1 MSTPHQ
7 PRTEAE
13 RITKLANLAGWVLTA
28 LSLMCGGTQ
37 ALAKDSAQRGVA
49 EVNGTKLYYETAG
62 KGPAVVLVHGGLVDS
77 RLWNDQMKEFAKH
90 HRVVR
95 YDLRGFGRSAAAPQ
109 PFSHIEDLRALMD
122 FLKIERAT
130 VVGLSLGGIIAAD
143 FALEHPERVDR
154 LVLVG
159 AGLRG
164 DKQPP
169 DKDAMKAY
177 EAASKG
183 IAEEF
188 VNVTMKLGLYAAVRE
203 GTPAYARLRQM
214 MLENFKAVSTFAPG
228 FLKYPAQPT
237 IERLGQIKAPTLV
250 IIGGEDAQSLKN
262 VADTLAA
269 GIPGARKV
277 VIPGA
282 SHHPPVERPDK
293 FNKAV
298 LSFLKEK

>member
-1 MSTPHQ
+1 MK
-7 PRTEAE
+7 RTE
-13 RITKLANLAGWVLTA
+13 RVTKLAALAGWALTA
-28 LSLMCGGTQ
+28 LSLLCGGTQ
-37 ALAKDSAQRGVA
+37 ALAKENAQTGVA
-49 EVNGTKLYYETAG
+49 EVNGTKLYYETVG

-77 RLWNDQMKEFAKH
+77 RLWNDQMKVFAKH

-109 PFSHIEDLRALMD
+109 PFSHIEDLHALMD

-277 VIPGA
+277 VISGA

>member
-1 MSTPHQ
+1 MK
-7 PRTEAE
+7 RTE
-13 RITKLANLAGWVLTA
+13 RITKRANLVSWA
-28 LSLMCGGTQ
+28 LIALCLFCGGIQ
-37 ALAKDSAQRGVA
+37 ALAKGNVQTGMA
-49 EVNGTKLYYETAG
+49 EVNGIRLYYETPG
-62 KGPAVVLVHGGLVDS
+62 SGPAVVLVHGGLVDS
-77 RLWNDQMKEFAKH
+77 RLWDDQMKEFSKH

-95 YDLRGFGRSAAAPQ
+95 YDLRGFGRSAAAPE

-143 FALEHPERVDR
+143 FALEHPERVER

-169 DKDAMKAY
+169 DKNAMKAY

-188 VNVTMKLGLYAAVRE
+188 VNVTMKSGLHAAVRE

-228 FLKYPAQPT
+228 FLKYPDQPT

-250 IIGGEDAQSLKN
+250 VIGGEDAQNLKN
-262 VADTLAA
+262 VADTLAG

-282 SHHPPVERPDK
+282 SHHPPVERPK
-293 FNKAV
+293 EFNKAV
-298 LSFLKEK
+298 LSFLRG

>member
-1 MSTPHQ
+1 MF
-7 PRTEAE
+7 
-13 RITKLANLAGWVLTA
+13 
-28 LSLMCGGTQ
+28 GGTQ
-37 ALAKDSAQRGVA
+37 ALAKDSAQTGVA

-169 DKDAMKAY
+169 DKDALKAY
-177 EAASKG
+177 EAATKG
-183 IAEEF
+183 MAEEF
-188 VNVTMKLGLYAAVRE
+188 VNITMNSGLYTTVRE

-214 MLENFKAVSTFAPG
+214 MLENFKALPTFAPG

-250 IIGGEDAQSLKN
+250 VIGGEDAQSLKN

-277 VIPGA
+277 GIRGA
-282 SHHPPVERPDK
+282 SHHPPVEKPIE

>member
-1 MSTPHQ
+1 MK
-7 PRTEAE
+7 RTE
-13 RITKLANLAGWVLTA
+13 RVTKRARLACWALTA
-28 LSLMCGGTQ
+28 LSLLCGGVQ
-37 ALAKDSAQRGVA
+37 AMVKENSQRGVA

-77 RLWNDQMKEFAKH
+77 RLWDDQMKELAKH

-95 YDLRGFGRSAAAPQ
+95 YDLRAMGRSAPAPQ

-143 FALEHPERVDR
+143 FALEYPERVDR

-159 AGLRG
+159 AGPRG

-188 VNVTMKLGLYAAVRE
+188 VNVVMKSGLYAAVRE

-214 MLENFKAVSTFAPG
+214 MLENFKALSTFAPG
-228 FLKYPAQPT
+228 FLKYPTQPT
-237 IERLGQIKAPTLV
+237 LERLGQIKAPTLV

-282 SHHPPVERPDK
+282 SHHPPVETPNE

>member
-1 MSTPHQ
+1 
-7 PRTEAE
+7 
-13 RITKLANLAGWVLTA
+13 
-28 LSLMCGGTQ
+28 MCGGTQ
-37 ALAKDSAQRGVA
+37 AVAKENAQTGVA
-49 EVNGTKLYYETAG
+49 EVHGTKLYYETAG

-95 YDLRGFGRSAAAPQ
+95 YDLRGFGRSGAAPQ

-143 FALEHPERVDR
+143 FALEHPERIDR

-169 DKDAMKAY
+169 DKDAIKAY

-188 VNVTMKLGLYAAVRE
+188 VNVTMKSGLYATVRE
-203 GTPAYARLRQM
+203 GTPAYTRLRQM
-214 MLENFKAVSTFAPG
+214 LLENFKAVSTFAPG

-237 IERLGQIKAPTLV
+237 IERLGQIKAATLV

-262 VADTLAA
+262 VAGTLVA
-269 GIPGARKV
+269 GIRGARKV

-282 SHHPPVERPDK
+282 SHHPPVETPDK

-298 LSFLKEK
+298 LSFLNEK

>member
-1 MSTPHQ
+1 MKVPARQ
-7 PRTEAE
+7 VR
-13 RITKLANLAGWVLTA
+13 LAATSASA
-28 LSLMCGGTQ
+28 LI
-37 ALAKDSAQRGVA
+37 ALILCLVGVSSMSAQEKPQSGMA

-62 KGPAVVLVHGGLVDS
+62 KGPAVALVHGGLVDS
-77 RLWNDQMKEFAKH
+77 RQWDDQMKEFAQH

-122 FLKIERAT
+122 FLKIKRAT

-143 FALEHPERVDR
+143 FALEHPERVER

-169 DKDAMKAY
+169 DEDAVKAY
-177 EAASKG
+177 VAAIKG
-183 IAEEF
+183 NAEEF
-188 VNVTMKLGLYAAVRE
+188 VNVTMKSGLYATVRE
-203 GTPAYARLRQM
+203 GTPAYSRLRQM
-214 MLENFKAVSTFAPG
+214 MLENFKALSTLAPG
-228 FLKYPAQPT
+228 FLKYPVLPT

-250 IIGGEDAQSLKN
+250 IIGGEDTQSLKN

-269 GIPGARKV
+269 GIPGARKL

-282 SHHPPVERPDK
+282 SHHPPVERPNE

>member
-1 MSTPHQ
+1 MSTPQQ
-7 PRTEAE
+7 P
-13 RITKLANLAGWVLTA
+13 TKASRVTRLANLAGWALTA
-28 LSLMCGGTQ
+28 LSLLCAGTQ
-37 ALAKDSAQRGVA
+37 ALAKDNAQTGVA
-49 EVNGTKLYYETAG
+49 EVNGTKLYYETVG
-62 KGPAVVLVHGGLVDS
+62 KGPPVVLVHGGLVDS

-130 VVGLSLGGIIAAD
+130 VVGLSVGGIIAAD

-164 DKQPP
+164 DKQSP
-169 DKDAMKAY
+169 DKDALKAY
-177 EAASKG
+177 EAATKG
-183 IAEEF
+183 MAAEF
-188 VNVTMKLGLYAAVRE
+188 VNVIMKSGLYTTVRE

-214 MLENFKAVSTFAPG
+214 VLENFKALPTFAPG

-250 IIGGEDAQSLKN
+250 IIVGEDAQSLKN
-262 VADTLAA
+262 VADTLAT

-282 SHHPPVERPDK
+282 SHHPPVEKPGE

>member
-1 MSTPHQ
+1 MSTPQQ
-7 PRTEAE
+7 P
-13 RITKLANLAGWVLTA
+13 TKAVRVTSLANFAGLALTA
-28 LSLMCGGTQ
+28 FSLLCGGTQ
-37 ALAKDSAQRGVA
+37 ALAKENAQTGVA
-49 EVNGTKLYYETAG
+49 EVNGTKLYYEMVG

-109 PFSHIEDLRALMD
+109 PFSHIEDLGALMD

-130 VVGLSLGGIIAAD
+130 VVGLSVGGIIAAD

-169 DKDAMKAY
+169 DKDALKAY
-177 EAASKG
+177 EAATKG
-183 IAEEF
+183 MAEEF
-188 VNVTMKLGLYAAVRE
+188 VNVTMKSGLYATVRE
-203 GTPAYARLRQM
+203 GSPAYARLRQM

-250 IIGGEDAQSLKN
+250 IIGSDDAQSLQN

-269 GIPGARKV
+269 GIPGTRKV

-282 SHHPPVERPDK
+282 SHHPPVEKPDE

>member
-1 MSTPHQ
+1 
-7 PRTEAE
+7 
-13 RITKLANLAGWVLTA
+13 
-28 LSLMCGGTQ
+28 
-37 ALAKDSAQRGVA
+37 LAKENAQTGVA
-49 EVNGTKLYYETAG
+49 EVNGTRLYYEMEG

-77 RLWNDQMKEFAKH
+77 RLWNDQMKTFAKH

-95 YDLRGFGRSAAAPQ
+95 YDLRAMGRSAAAPQ

-130 VVGLSLGGIIAAD
+130 LVGLSLGGIIAAD

-177 EAASKG
+177 EAARKG

-188 VNVTMKLGLYAAVRE
+188 VNVIMKSGLYAAVRE
-203 GTPAYARLRQM
+203 GTPAYTRLRQM
-214 MLENFKAVSTFAPG
+214 MLENFKAVPTFAPG
-228 FLKYPAQPT
+228 FLKYPVQPT

-262 VADTLAA
+262 VADTLAS

-282 SHHPPVERPDK
+282 SHHPPVERPNE

>member
-1 MSTPHQ
+1 M
-7 PRTEAE
+7 
-13 RITKLANLAGWVLTA
+13 
-28 LSLMCGGTQ
+28 
-37 ALAKDSAQRGVA
+37 AKENAQTGVA

-77 RLWNDQMKEFAKH
+77 RLWDDQMKEFAKH

-164 DKQPP
+164 DNQRP
-169 DKDAMKAY
+169 DKDTMKAY

-188 VNVTMKLGLYAAVRE
+188 VNVTMKSGLYAAVRE

-250 IIGGEDAQSLKN
+250 IIGGEDAQNLKN
-262 VADTLAA
+262 IADTLAA

-282 SHHPPVERPDK
+282 SHHPPVERPNE

>member
-1 MSTPHQ
+1 MS
-7 PRTEAE
+7 
-13 RITKLANLAGWVLTA
+13 
-28 LSLMCGGTQ
+28 
-37 ALAKDSAQRGVA
+37 AKEKPQSGMA

-77 RLWNDQMKEFAKH
+77 RQWDDQMKEFAKH

-164 DKQPP
+164 DKQPL

-177 EAASKG
+177 EAYSKG
-183 IAEEF
+183 IAEEY
-188 VNVTMKLGLYAAVRE
+188 VNVIMKSGLYATVRE
-203 GTPAYARLRQM
+203 GTPTYARLRQM
-214 MLENFKAVSTFAPG
+214 MLDNFKALSTLAPG

-282 SHHPPVERPDK
+282 SHHPPVERPNE

>member
-1 MSTPHQ
+1 MK
-7 PRTEAE
+7 RTE
-13 RITKLANLAGWVLTA
+13 RVTKLANLAGWALTA
-28 LSLMCGGTQ
+28 LSLLCGGTQ
-37 ALAKDSAQRGVA
+37 ALAKENAQTGVA
-49 EVNGTKLYYETAG
+49 EVNGTKLYYETVG

-77 RLWNDQMKEFAKH
+77 RQWNDQMKEFAKH
-90 HRVVR
+90 HRVLR

-188 VNVTMKLGLYAAVRE
+188 VNVIMKSGLYATVRE

-282 SHHPPVERPDK
+282 SHHPPVERPNE

>member
-1 MSTPHQ
+1 MK
-7 PRTEAE
+7 RTQ
-13 RITKLANLAGWVLTA
+13 RVTKRANLAGWALTA
-28 LSLMCGGTQ
+28 LSLLCGGIQ
-37 ALAKDSAQRGVA
+37 ASANENAQTGIA

-62 KGPAVVLVHGGLVDS
+62 KGPAVMLVHGGLVDN
-77 RLWNDQMKEFAKH
+77 RLWNDQMKEFGKH

-109 PFSHIEDLRALMD
+109 PFSHIEDLLAVMD

-130 VVGLSLGGIIAAD
+130 IVGLSLGGIIAAD
-143 FALEHPERVDR
+143 FALEHPERVER

-159 AGLRG
+159 PGLRG

-169 DKDAMKAY
+169 DKDAIKAY
-177 EAASKG
+177 GAATKG
-183 IAEEF
+183 NVEEF
-188 VNVTMKLGLYAAVRE
+188 VNVTMKSALYAAVRE
-203 GTPAYARLRQM
+203 GTPAYAHLRQM

-237 IERLGQIKAPTLV
+237 IERLGQIKTPTLI
-250 IIGGEDAQSLKN
+250 IIGGEDAQPLKN
-262 VADTLAA
+262 VADTLVA

-282 SHHPPVERPDK
+282 SHHPPVERPNE

-298 LSFLKEK
+298 LRFLKEK

>member
-1 MSTPHQ
+1 MK
-7 PRTEAE
+7 RTE
-13 RITKLANLAGWVLTA
+13 RVTKRANLAGWALTA
-28 LSLMCGGTQ
+28 LSLLCGGTQ
-37 ALAKDSAQRGVA
+37 ALAKENAQTGVA
-49 EVNGTKLYYETAG
+49 QVNGTELYYEMAG

-77 RLWNDQMKEFAKH
+77 RQWDDQMKAFAKH

-95 YDLRGFGRSAAAPQ
+95 YDLRGFGRSGAAPQ

-130 VVGLSLGGIIAAD
+130 IVGLSLGGIIAAD
-143 FALEHPERVDR
+143 FALEH
-154 LVLVG
+154 
-159 AGLRG
+159 
-164 DKQPP
+164 
-169 DKDAMKAY
+169 
-177 EAASKG
+177 
-183 IAEEF
+183 
-188 VNVTMKLGLYAAVRE
+188 
-203 GTPAYARLRQM
+203 
-214 MLENFKAVSTFAPG
+214 KAVSTFAPG

-282 SHHPPVERPDK
+282 SHHPPVERPIE

-298 LSFLKEK
+298 LSFLKK

>member
-1 MSTPHQ
+1 MK
-7 PRTEAE
+7 RTA
-13 RITKLANLAGWVLTA
+13 RVTKLANLAGWVFTA
-28 LSLMCGGTQ
+28 LSLLCGGIQ
-37 ALAKDSAQRGVA
+37 GLAKENAQTGVA

-62 KGPAVVLVHGGLVDS
+62 KGPAVVLIHGGLVDS
-77 RLWNDQMKEFAKH
+77 RLWDDQMKEFAKH
-90 HRVVR
+90 HHVVR

-143 FALEHPERVDR
+143 FALEHPDRVDR

-169 DKDAMKAY
+169 DKDALRAY
-177 EAASKG
+177 EAATKG
-183 IAEEF
+183 NAEEF
-188 VNVTMKLGLYAAVRE
+188 VNVTMATGLYSAVRE

-228 FLKYPAQPT
+228 FLKYPEQPT
-237 IERLGQIKAPTLV
+237 LERLGQVKARTLV
-250 IIGGEDAQSLKN
+250 IIGSEDAQSLKN

-269 GIPGARKV
+269 GIPGARKI

-282 SHHPPVERPDK
+282 SHHPPVESPNE
-293 FNKAV
+293 FNNAV